1 MNIHS
6 LTQRI
11 RVCQTEGHYPLRV
24 QHMSSTAS
32 SPENEDQDSSI
43 QEPITEALALFDLTP
58 PFSSTTLYQRYQDL
72 LLTWH
77 PHRYANMTNN
87 PTKYMKMY
95 KKGEAMTKEIR
106 SAYTVLKEWLASQT
120 VPSSN

>member
-1 MNIHS
+1 M
-6 LTQRI
+6 TQRI
-11 RVCQTEGHYPLRV
+11 RVCQTDDHYPLRV
-24 QHMSSTAS
+24 QSMSSTAS
-32 SPENEDQDSSI
+32 SPESKNQDSSI
-43 QEPITEALALFDLTP
+43 QESITQALTLFDLTP

-87 PTKYMKMY
+87 PTKYMQMY

-106 SAYTVLKEWLASQT
+106 LAYTALKEWLESQT
-120 VPSSN
+120 APSPD

>member
-1 MNIHS
+1 
-6 LTQRI
+6 
-11 RVCQTEGHYPLRV
+11 
-24 QHMSSTAS
+24 MSSTAS
-32 SPENEDQDSSI
+32 SPESKNQDSSI
-43 QEPITEALALFDLTP
+43 QESITQALTLFDLTP

-87 PTKYMKMY
+87 PTKYMQMY

-106 SAYTVLKEWLASQT
+106 LAYTALKEWLESQT
-120 VPSSN
+120 APSPD